1 MQGNLE
7 FGFELETWFVMI
19 SLVGLPPGC
28 LHHTHGHHPN
38 QLSGYFFMEGRTDNS
53 ELRISPV
60 VQFSSVTQ
68 LCPTLCNPMD
78 CSTPGLPVYHRLPE
92 FTQTHV
98 HHVGDATQS
107 SHLLSS
113 PSPPQSFPASGSFQ
127 ISQFFTSGGQSIG
140 VSVSASVLMN
150 IQDWLPLEWTGLISL
165 QFKGLSRVFS
175 NKSLLQHSSKAS
187 IFCAQLSL

>member
-1 MQGNLE
+1 
-7 FGFELETWFVMI
+7 
-19 SLVGLPPGC
+19 
-28 LHHTHGHHPN
+28 
-38 QLSGYFFMEGRTDNS
+38 MEGKTDNS

-187 IFCAQLSL
+187 IFCAQLSLWSNSHIHTFYWKNHSFD